1 MKYLISHYD
10 TFYFRRKLNY
20 KNICISLKT
29 KNKLE
34 AKFILA
40 TINAKL
46 DALRLKMDIIEE
58 VEYIKELL
66 KEYVEVAKVEYSEL
80 ATKREHKYTYTKDNG
95 KILLGSHPK
104 AIDYHI
110 EELEDNLF
118 SSNKK
123 EIANNIINDSNIK
136 EKYKKALKELSNE
149 AQERLIDEVIKAEI
163 ELLYYDKSRNESRT
177 NPTKLHNTY
186 IDNSEI
192 LKYISLQD
200 YHIKE
205 SIIDTKLLEEQN
217 YKRKTKKE
225 VFEEYFEEIKKDK
238 VNMLDKVIPPIK
250 TLFQTS
256 ENEYL
261 IDYKLADYEI
271 FFESLIY
278 TPTYFSEGNK
288 LYISYEGN
296 YIDIAEDFKESIEGE
311 ENLLREFIS
320 SDKLH
325 KRLQSI
331 KNVEGKLI
339 EINNFLDYCEVNE
352 YIKKNYLRGNI
363 KFDAKKFEGILKRT
377 KKRKPFNDTELNLM
391 FTKFNDY
398 LGKGNIKIEEI
409 LIPVIALFSGMR
421 VEEICKLKVYDI
433 KQDTKTSI
441 YYFDINGLLKT
452 ENSERKV
459 PIHSQLINK
468 FDFLEYVERRKANKC
483 EMLFDLKSIFHK
495 KKDKFS
501 HYFLRD
507 FFYDFRNSFVNE
519 ERIEEDL
526 ISFHSFRHTF
536 ATSIRAGGADLL
548 TISNLL
554 GHSVDTVAEVFF
566 NIKIKENET
575 PNYTKEGLKLLKKYI
590 EKLEISDIQN
600 GIDNFETIYKTFF
613 SVTNK

>member
-441 YYFDINGLLKT
+441 YYFDIWSG
-452 ENSERKV
+452 
-459 PIHSQLINK
+459 
-468 FDFLEYVERRKANKC
+468 
-483 EMLFDLKSIFHK
+483 
-495 KKDKFS
+495 
-501 HYFLRD
+501 
-507 FFYDFRNSFVNE
+507 
-519 ERIEEDL
+519 
-526 ISFHSFRHTF
+526 
-536 ATSIRAGGADLL
+536 
-548 TISNLL
+548 NL
-554 GHSVDTVAEVFF
+554 
-566 NIKIKENET
+566 N
-575 PNYTKEGLKLLKKYI
+575 
-590 EKLEISDIQN
+590 
-600 GIDNFETIYKTFF
+600 
-613 SVTNK
+613 

>member
-10 TFYFRRKLNY
+10 TFYYRRKLNY

-34 AKFILA
+34 AKYVLA

-66 KEYVEVAKVEYSEL
+66 KEYVEVAKVEYSQL

-123 EIANNIINDSNIK
+123 EIADNIINDSNIK
-136 EKYKKALKELSNE
+136 EKYKKALKELSSE

-177 NPTKLHNTY
+177 NPDKLQNTY
-186 IDNSEI
+186 INHSEI
-192 LKYISLQD
+192 LKYISMQD

-205 SIIDTKLLEEQN
+205 SIIDTKFIEEQN

-250 TLFQTS
+250 TLFQTT

-261 IDYKLADYEI
+261 VDYKLADYEI

-296 YIDIAEDFKESIEGE
+296 YVDIAEDFKESIEGE
-311 ENLLREFIS
+311 ENLLSEFIS

-325 KRLQSI
+325 NRLQSI

-377 KKRKPFNDTELNLM
+377 KKRKPFNDIELNLM

-398 LGKGNIKIEEI
+398 LGKDTIKIEEI

-421 VEEICKLKVYDI
+421 VEEICKLKIYDI
-433 KQDTKTSI
+433 KQDSKTSI

-452 ENSERKV
+452 ENSEREV

-468 FDFLEYVERRKANKC
+468 FYFLEYVERRKANKC

-519 ERIEEDL
+519 ERIVENL

-536 ATSIRAGGADLL
+536 ATRIRAGGADLL
-548 TISNLL
+548 SISNLL

-575 PNYTKEGLKLLKKYI
+575 PTYTKTDLKLLKNNI
-590 EKLEISDIQN
+590 ENLEISDIQN
-600 GIDNFETIYKTFF
+600 SINNFENAYKTFF
-613 SVTNK
+613 DCINN